1 MGIFDVWSSW
11 TDWLSDWWDAFKD
24 KIWDIKTEL
33 WSWVDDIAKYW
44 VGRAN
49 DFFDILNH
57 TWTEVEDL
65 VEEAKF
71 YADNIVT
78 DAILKID
85 NWVTTFGETVADL
98 WEKIEPYFEPIIT
111 PIENAIDTIQN
122 IKIPSLEDITN
133 ALNESVNNILNW
145 DIPFLNQSVS
155 DLWNEANNIWNEIW
169 NNIWTS
175 LNNAWEDINNIWNTF
190 AEIPA
195 DVWNA
200 ITAGWEG
207 FTDFLF
213 EQGER
218 FVEKILDIDLPVDDI
233 IEELERK
240 FKGRGK

>member
-24 KIWDIKTEL
+24 KVWDIKCEL

-44 VGRAN
+44 VKQA
-49 DFFDILNH
+49 DMFFDILKH
-57 TWTEVEDL
+57 TWSEVEDL
-65 VEEAKF
+65 VEDAKT

-85 NWVTTFGETVADL
+85 NWITTFGETVAEL
-98 WEKIEPYFEPIIT
+98 WDKLEPYVSGLIT
-111 PIENAIDTIQN
+111 PIENALDTIQN

-145 DIPFLNQSVS
+145 DIPFLNQSVN
-155 DLWNEANNIWNEIW
+155 DLWNEANKIWDEIW

-175 LNNAWEDINNIWNTF
+175 LNNAWDDINNIWNTL

-200 ITAGWEG
+200 ITEGWEG
-207 FTDFLF
+207 FSDFLLS
-213 EQGER
+213 QGER
-218 FVEKILDIDLPVDDI
+218 FVEKILDIDIPVDDI
-233 IEELERK
+233 IEDLERK
-240 FKGRGK
+240 FKGGGE